1 MRLILVDAQL
11 VEKAQELVLWCLD
24 ETKGQ
29 SVVVGALELVTE
41 PAIATTDY
49 IRSMTYKA
57 AQLLLAEGNH
67 PSSHFSSKL
76 MSPDPVLVHYALN
89 KLSNPSL
96 ANSLDEKSCR
106 MILLALHQ
114 SLEPSIQV
122 VAAKLLTHL
131 ATAHR
136 AIVQPLAWSH
146 IRQSFSL
153 MDFLKTVDPQRAII
167 EACIISNLL
176 SVLPPYH

>member
-1 MRLILVDAQL
+1 
-11 VEKAQELVLWCLD
+11 
-24 ETKGQ
+24 
-29 SVVVGALELVTE
+29 
-41 PAIATTDY
+41 
-49 IRSMTYKA
+49 
-57 AQLLLAEGNH
+57 
-67 PSSHFSSKL
+67 
-76 MSPDPVLVHYALN
+76 
-89 KLSNPSL
+89 
-96 ANSLDEKSCR
+96 

-153 MDFLKTVDPQRAII
+153 MDFLKTVDPPRAII

-176 SVLPPYH
+176 WVICLLGQGLETHNLLDQLCHPAFIESMSDRSKN

>member
-1 MRLILVDAQL
+1 MLAALKAFPLNDAQL
-11 VEKAQELVLWCLD
+11 VDKAQDLVVWCLD
-24 ETKGQ
+24 ETKSQ
-29 SVVVGALELVTE
+29 AVVVGALDLVTE
-41 PAIATTDY
+41 SAIATHDH
-49 IRSMTYKA
+49 IRNMTYKA
-57 AQLLLAEGNH
+57 SQLLLAEGE
-67 PSSHFSSKL
+67 
-76 MSPDPVLVHYALN
+76 SPKERHLGSLSRVDPVIVHFALN

-96 ANSLDEKSCR
+96 ANWLDEKSCR

-153 MDFLKTVDPQRAII
+153 MDFLKTVDPPRAII

-176 SVLPPYH
+176 

>member
-1 MRLILVDAQL
+1 M
-11 VEKAQELVLWCLD
+11 LD
-24 ETKGQ
+24 SISDT
-29 SVVVGALELVTE
+29 SDPVVV
-41 PAIATTDY
+41 
-49 IRSMTYKA
+49 
-57 AQLLLAEGNH
+57 
-67 PSSHFSSKL
+67 HF
-76 MSPDPVLVHYALN
+76 ALN

-96 ANSLDEKSCR
+96 ANWLDEKSCR

-122 VAAKLLTHL
+122 VAAKLLIHL
-131 ATAHR
+131 AKAHR

-153 MDFLKTVDPQRAII
+153 MDFLKTVDPPRAVV

-176 SVLPPYH
+176 

>member
-1 MRLILVDAQL
+1 LNDAQL
-11 VEKAQELVLWCLD
+11 VEKAQELVIWCLD
-24 ETKGQ
+24 ENKGQ

-41 PAIATTDY
+41 PAIATADY

-57 AQLLLAEGNH
+57 AQLLLAEGG
-67 PSSHFSSKL
+67 SVLCTLL
-76 MSPDPVLVHYALN
+76 MADPVLVHCALN

-176 SVLPPYH
+176 YVILLWLTYACG